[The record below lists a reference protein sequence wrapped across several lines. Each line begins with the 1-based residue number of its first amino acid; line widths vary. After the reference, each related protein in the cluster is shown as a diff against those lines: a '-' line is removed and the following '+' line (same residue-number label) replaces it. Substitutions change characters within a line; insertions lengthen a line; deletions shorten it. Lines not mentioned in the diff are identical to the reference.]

1 MSRRADK
8 NMKIDAPEE
17 VIEVWF
23 DEEDEEPR
31 RRGWFGQRKAKAH
44 EAWRKYL
51 DTNIPA
57 EDDTDESLPSFLR
70 GHRGRMVFAVATV
83 LLLCGWALGI
93 AAVVF

>member
-1 MSRRADK
+1 MSERANGD
-8 NMKIDAPEE
+8 MAIEAPNDD
-17 VIEVWF
+17 IELWA

-31 RRGWFGQRKAKAH
+31 RRGWFGRRKAKAH

-57 EDDTDESLPSFLR
+57 EDDGDESLPSFLR
-70 GHRGRMVFAVATV
+70 GHRGRMVFSAATV
-83 LLLCGWALGI
+83 LLLCGWALAV